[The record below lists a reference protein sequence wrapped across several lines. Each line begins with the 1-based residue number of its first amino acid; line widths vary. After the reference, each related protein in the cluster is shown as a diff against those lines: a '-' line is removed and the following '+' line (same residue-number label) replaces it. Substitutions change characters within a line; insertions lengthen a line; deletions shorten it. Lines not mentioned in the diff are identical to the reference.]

1 MSNEIKS
8 TSYELSCEVKPEQ
21 KPSLYQLANVY
32 RVFFARVFDIVI
44 SAIPGFV
51 LVAVLKDRVVG
62 N

>member
-8 TSYELSCEVKPEQ
+8 TSYELSLGVKPE
-21 KPSLYQLANVY
+21 PSLYQLASIY
-32 RVFFARVFDIVI
+32 RVFFARVFDVVI

-51 LVAVLKDRVVG
+51 LAAVLKDRVVG